1 MQYQGGKSR
10 ISKPISEVIN
20 ALSRWQIKNSKT
32 NIRNNNACSSR
43 RESERESNTF
53 VSLFCGSCSVESKIK
68 GFDKM
73 ILNDKH
79 KYLIDMLQ
87 GVQNG
92 YKLPESISEEQYKY
106 IREHKDDDKV
116 LTGFVGF
123 GCSFGG
129 KWFGGYARNKT
140 KTNYALQSKKSLLKD
155 METLM
160 QADFIC
166 KDYRDVN
173 LPENCIIYA
182 DPPYNNTTGYGKKK
196 FNSEEFWKY
205 AREVSKNHL
214 MFISEQIAPDDFI
227 SIWEKPFT
235 RTLDVNKNNQFKVTE
250 KLFIHSKYKYLVETS
265 NK

>member
-1 MQYQGGKSR
+1 MRYQGGKSR
-10 ISKPISEVIN
+10 IANQISEIIMLIVL
-20 ALSRWQIKNSKT
+20 AER
-32 NIRNNNACSSR
+32 
-43 RESERESNTF
+43 ERESSDVF

-79 KYLIDMLQ
+79 KYLIDMFK

-92 YKLPESISEEQYKY
+92 YELPEYISEEQYKY
-106 IREHKDDDKV
+106 IREYKDEDKV

-129 KWFGGYARNKT
+129 KWFGGYARNKGG
-140 KTNYALQSKKSLLKD
+140 TNYALQSKKSLLKD
-155 METLM
+155 MKTLM
-160 QADFIC
+160 QAKFIC
-166 KDYRDVN
+166 KDYRDVD

-182 DPPYNNTTGYGKKK
+182 DPPYNNTTGYGNKK
-196 FNSEEFWKY
+196 FDSNVFWEY

-214 MFISEQIAPDDFI
+214 MFISEQTAPDNFI

-250 KLFIHSKYKYLVETS
+250 KLFIHNRYQYLIETL